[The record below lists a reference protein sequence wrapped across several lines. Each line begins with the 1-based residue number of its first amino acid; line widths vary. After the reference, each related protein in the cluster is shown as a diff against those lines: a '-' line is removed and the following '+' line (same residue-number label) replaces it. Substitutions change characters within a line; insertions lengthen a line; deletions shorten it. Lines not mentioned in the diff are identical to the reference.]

1 MERWTLEDVQAKA
14 PDASSLAAARK
25 LAQPGP
31 WSSTGA
37 SDVLVWGQCQGSG
50 RTPYQV
56 SVDLTAPAYRCSCPS
71 RKFPC
76 KHALALL
83 LLWSSGALA
92 EGDGTVAAFAR
103 EWADDRAERTARRAE
118 RVAQPA
124 DPEAAARR
132 RALRVATMSAGVED
146 LALWLTD
153 LVRGGLA
160 AARRQPLS
168 WWDAAAARLVD
179 AQLPGLADEVRAVG
193 SRVQREDDWV
203 PALLTAVGRWWSLVQ
218 AWRRRDDLDEALTGD
233 LRAALGWAVAAEEV
247 RGQDRVADTWLVLG
261 AYRTLDGR
269 VQQQRTWLRG
279 EESGHTVQVLDFAAG
294 ADPLPVAQTVGAL
307 LRGELARYPGAG
319 VRRATFAGTPE
330 VVGSAAGL
338 PGGGDLADAHVLLAD
353 VLAASPWTRRV
364 PAVLRGATLDVAGPS
379 GSRGSGGSD
388 ERAAPD
394 PAVVVRDA
402 AGGELP
408 VAPDVDPWP
417 LLARAGGA
425 PVDLFGELEDG
436 TFRVLAGAGVGDGVV
451 GA

>member
-25 LAQPGP
+25 LARPGP

-50 RTPYQV
+50 STPYQV

-71 RKFPC
+71 RKLPC

-92 EGDGTVAAFAR
+92 EGDGTVAAFAQ
-103 EWADDRAERTARRAE
+103 EWADDRAGRATRRSERAEGRTA
-118 RVAQPA
+118 QPV
-124 DPEAAARR
+124 DPEAAERR
-132 RALRVATMSAGVED
+132 RAQRVATMSAGVED
-146 LALWLTD
+146 LALWLAD

-193 SRVQREDDWV
+193 GRLQREDDWV
-203 PALLTAVGRWWSLVQ
+203 PVLLAAVGRWWTVVQ
-218 AWRRRDDLDEALTGD
+218 AWRRREDLDAGLTGD
-233 LRAALGWAVAAEEV
+233 LRAAVGWAVAAEEV
-247 RGQDRVADTWLVLG
+247 RGQDRVAGTWVVLG
-261 AYRTLDGR
+261 AFRTLDGR

-279 EESGHTVQVLDFAAG
+279 EETDETVQVLDFAAG
-294 ADPLPVAQTVGAL
+294 ADPLPVAQTVGAR
-307 LRGELARYPGAG
+307 LRGEVARCPGAG
-319 VRRATFAGTPE
+319 VRRATFVGAPE
-330 VVGSAAGL
+330 VVGAAAAL
-338 PGGGDLADAHVLLAD
+338 PGGGDLAAAHALLAE

-364 PAVLRGATLDVAGPS
+364 PAVLRGVTLDVAGAA
-379 GSRGSGGSD
+379 GSGGP
-388 ERAAPD
+388 E
-394 PAVVVRDA
+394 PAVVVRDG
-402 AGGELP
+402 AGGQLP
-408 VAPDVDPWP
+408 VATDVDPWT

-436 TFRVLAGAGVGDGVV
+436 AFRVLSGAGVAGADGVV
-451 GA
+451 AA